1 MMLGQNVDELKKT
14 VNWASAERTKLSGF
28 TPTRVDLMQINAVI
42 NGRTVIIAWDV
53 EANDWEVTAG

>member
-1 MMLGQNVDELKKT
+1 MLGQNVDELKKT
-14 VNWASAERTKLSGF
+14 VNWASGERTKLGAF
-28 TPTRVDLMQINAVI
+28 TPTRVDLMQVNAVI

>member
-1 MMLGQNVDELKKT
+1 MLGQNVDELKKT
-14 VNWASAERTKLSGF
+14 VQWATTQRATLAAL
-28 TPTRVDLMQINAVI
+28 TPTRVDLMQVNAVI

>member
-1 MMLGQNVDELKKT
+1 MLGQNVDELKKT
-14 VNWASAERTKLSGF
+14 VQWATTQRTTLAAL
-28 TPTRVDLMQINAVI
+28 TPTRVDLMQVNAVI